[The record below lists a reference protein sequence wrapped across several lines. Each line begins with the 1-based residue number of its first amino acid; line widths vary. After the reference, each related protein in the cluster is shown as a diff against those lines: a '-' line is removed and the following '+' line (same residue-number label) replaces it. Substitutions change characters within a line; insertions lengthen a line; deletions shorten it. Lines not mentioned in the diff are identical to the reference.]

1 LIYGFNFLRGGR
13 KTMGMKIG
21 DMAFLIGI
29 IIALI
34 AGIAAVGIG
43 LGNEA
48 VGIIGIVLVV
58 LGLIVGFLN
67 VKEKETVPF
76 LVAAIALMVTS
87 AVGWSFLNPLLSI
100 GNYIQ
105 AILSFIGVFVA
116 PAAVIVAL
124 KAVFALAKN

>member
-1 LIYGFNFLRGGR
+1 
-13 KTMGMKIG
+13 MGMKIG
-21 DMAFLIGI
+21 DMAFLIGV

-48 VGIIGIVLVV
+48 VGVIGIVLVI

-76 LVAAIALMVTS
+76 LTAAIALMVTS
-87 AVGWSFLNPLLSI
+87 VVGWTYLNPLASI